1 MAELVVNKNDE
12 VVMLLLHYFITEQG
26 YNPIVL
32 HGANNEIWLE
42 NLDRPYKVVRIVTN
56 YIHNNEQLDF
66 DIFKT
71 KQIIK
76 KIKSKTLSLKV
87 KSISLFLNLGE
98 NVSLDKFIDDSTK
111 LANISSL
118 DDLKKYDFI
127 NENFPN
133 MTSKMSYKE
142 KGIEL
147 FTKLTG
153 DLNKR
158 SEKNAKSAEDLF
170 RLKKPIVTY
179 ALIYINVIIFLLMH
193 IIGNG
198 SLDSNTLINFGASL
212 DSRVLGG
219 EYYRL
224 ITNSFVHIG
233 LPHIMFN
240 MYALYIIGHQI
251 ESFLGKSKFLII
263 YLFSAL
269 TGSLLSLAFS
279 SNTISAGASGAIF
292 GLLGALLYFGYHYR
306 IYLGGVMKS
315 QIIPLVILN
324 LLLGFILS
332 GIDNA
337 GHIGGLI
344 GGVLMTMAL
353 GIKDKSSNT
362 DRINGIVL
370 STIFT
375 TFLIY
380 LVFFLK

>member
-362 DRINGIVL
+362 DRINGIIL

-375 TFLIY
+375 TFLLY

>member
-56 YIHNNEQLDF
+56 YIHNDEQLDF

-76 KIKSKTLSLKV
+76 KIKAKTLSLKV

-98 NVSLDKFIDDSTK
+98 NVNLDKYIDDSTK
-111 LANISSL
+111 LANINSL
-118 DDLKKYDFI
+118 EDLKKYDFI
-127 NENFPN
+127 NQNFPN

-153 DLNKR
+153 DLNKK
-158 SEKNAKSAEDLF
+158 SEKNAKNAEDLF
-170 RLKKPIVTY
+170 KLKKPIITY
-179 ALIYINVIIFLLMH
+179 TIIYLNIIIFLLMH

-198 SLDSNTLINFGASL
+198 SLDSKTLIDFGASL
-212 DSRVLGG
+212 DSKILSG

-269 TGSLLSLAFS
+269 TGSLLSVAFS

-292 GLLGALLYFGYHYR
+292 GLLGALLYFGFHYR

-315 QIIPLVILN
+315 QIIPLIILN
-324 LLLGFILS
+324 LALGFILS

-344 GGVLMTMAL
+344 GGVLITMAL
-353 GIKDKSSNT
+353 GIKDKST
-362 DRINGIVL
+362 IADRINGLVL
-370 STIFT
+370 SSIFT
-375 TFLIY
+375 SFLIY

>member
-375 TFLIY
+375 TFLLY